1 MQRYNFFSTF
11 PRNILMIISVAKY
24 DGRDLVAA
32 VSVKKRS
39 LYFSLFLKKRLEVI
53 EIKSIFVANINFN
66 GIE

>member
-1 MQRYNFFSTF
+1 
-11 PRNILMIISVAKY
+11 MIISVAKY